1 MLSLGC
7 FSFEYSLSAG
17 KAALGGGGLQRGQ
30 CSRSAHPPVPI
41 STVSSLARGSAV
53 RGSAGMVREGGL
65 GGGREDRQ
73 QACLV

>member
-53 RGSAGMVREGGL
+53 RGSAGMVREGGR

>member
-17 KAALGGGGLQRGQ
+17 KAALGGGDLQRGQ